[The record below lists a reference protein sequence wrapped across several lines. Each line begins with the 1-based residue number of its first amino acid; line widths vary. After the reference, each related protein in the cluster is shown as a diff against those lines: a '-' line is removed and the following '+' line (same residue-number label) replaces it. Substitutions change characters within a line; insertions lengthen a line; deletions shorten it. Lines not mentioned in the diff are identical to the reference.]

1 MNVFERS
8 DNHPLQ
14 KMQEQDLA
22 CVCVCGGGGGR
33 GFYPKGKGRGRPEEI
48 GQALNPWAMVPLVI
62 HVFQR
67 HWGTR
72 GPPAWMP
79 HLLRWSRFWIFSQTL
94 SYLLWS
100 GYNHKS
106 PKMAMCT
113 ISLGWLHRIN
123 ILHTIYPEAPKRL
136 VENSPNANWPPFWET
151 VN

>member
-22 CVCVCGGGGGR
+22 GGGGE

-67 HWGTR
+67 RWGTR
-72 GPPAWMP
+72 GPP
-79 HLLRWSRFWIFSQTL
+79 T
-94 SYLLWS
+94 
-100 GYNHKS
+100 
-106 PKMAMCT
+106 
-113 ISLGWLHRIN
+113 
-123 ILHTIYPEAPKRL
+123 
-136 VENSPNANWPPFWET
+136 
-151 VN
+151 